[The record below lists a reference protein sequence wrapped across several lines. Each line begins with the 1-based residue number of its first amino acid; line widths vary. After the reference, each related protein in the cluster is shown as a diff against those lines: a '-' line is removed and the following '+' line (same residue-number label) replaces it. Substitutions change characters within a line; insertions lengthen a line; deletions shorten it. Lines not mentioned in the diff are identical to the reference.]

1 MRSLAIVVLLL
12 AALLVGCASEQEPD
26 SVLDPQTEPDETLIA
41 LIDAI
46 NSEDWETVYSLY
58 AEPEVDFETAVAE
71 WEEAGERYEE
81 FTVHEVTERGDTAEA
96 LVTCVMETT
105 PPGGDRYEVVVNGEG
120 ERWALVRV
128 DGRWLVKWMPRQ

>member
-1 MRSLAIVVLLL
+1 VRSLAAMILLV
-12 AALLVGCASEQEPD
+12 AALLAGCAADERFEP
-26 SVLDPQTEPDETLIA
+26 VLDPQSEPEETLVA

-58 AEPEVDFETAVAE
+58 AEPEVDLETAFAE
-71 WEEAGERYEE
+71 WEEAAERYEE

-96 LVTCVMETT
+96 LVTYVMETT